1 MDLTKI
7 RNYVGFNIIS
17 VILAL
22 TLNFLAVSLPL
33 NNKTTGELSDAYPNY
48 FVPAGFT
55 FSIWG
60 IIYVLLIAFM
70 IYQAYQYFK
79 KDRNTIDNILAIGP
93 WFLISGLANAGW
105 IIAWHYE
112 IIVLSLMIMLV
123 LLYSLIRIY
132 TSLSAGRPHTTA
144 DNFLVVLPFSV
155 YLGWISVATIANVTT
170 LLVSTGWQGGGISLH
185 YWAIIMI
192 VIAAILGILM
202 VFSKQDIAYALVI
215 IWALYGIL
223 SKQGSME
230 GIDHQSVA
238 TAAKYAL
245 TLLSI
250 YSILT
255 LAGKKSYFF
264 TVKNKQQPT

>member
-1 MDLTKI
+1 MDIPKV
-7 RNYVGFNIIS
+7 RNYVGLNIIS
-17 VILAL
+17 VVVAL

-60 IIYVLLIAFM
+60 IIYLLLIAFM
-70 IYQAYQYFK
+70 IYQSYQYFK
-79 KDRNTIDNILAIGP
+79 KDRDTMANIIAIGP

-123 LLYSLIRIY
+123 LLYSLLRIY
-132 TSLSAGRPHTTA
+132 TSLSEGRPHTTG
-144 DNFLVVLPFSV
+144 DNFLIVLPFSV

-170 LLVSTGWQGGGISLH
+170 LLVSTAWQGGSISLH

-192 VIAAILGILM
+192 IIAAILGILM
-202 VFSKQDIAYALVI
+202 VFSKQDIAFAVVI

-223 SKQGSME
+223 SKQVMIE

-245 TLLSI
+245 TMLSI
-250 YSILT
+250 YCILS
-255 LAGKKSYFF
+255 LIGKKSYFF
-264 TVKNKQQPT
+264 KVKNK

>member
-1 MDLTKI
+1 MDIPKV
-7 RNYVGFNIIS
+7 RNYVGLNIIS
-17 VILAL
+17 VIVAL

-60 IIYVLLIAFM
+60 IIYLLLIAFM
-70 IYQAYQYFK
+70 IYQSYQYFK
-79 KDRNTIDNILAIGP
+79 KDRDTMENIIAIGP

-123 LLYSLIRIY
+123 LLYSLLRIY
-132 TSLSAGRPHTTA
+132 ISLSAGRPHTTG
-144 DNFLVVLPFSV
+144 DNFMIVLPFSV

-170 LLVSTGWQGGGISLH
+170 LLVSAGWQGGGISLH

-192 VIAAILGILM
+192 IIAAILGILM
-202 VFSKQDIAYALVI
+202 VFSKQDIAFALVI
-215 IWALYGIL
+215 IWALYGVL
-223 SKQGSME
+223 SKQVMME

-250 YSILT
+250 YSILS
-255 LAGKKSYFF
+255 LIGKKSYFLPI
-264 TVKNKQQPT
+264 KK